1 MPGRA
6 GNAHQNIVPY
16 QVFEVAPGA
25 DGRKEYMILAVGND
39 GQYAKFCE
47 VAGRSELAGDPR
59 FARNQDR
66 VRHRAVLVP
75 ILEEVM
81 KARPKAQW
89 LAELEQAK
97 VPCGPINNLAEVFAD
112 PQVNERGMVTHWQH
126 PLRADLRLVSSPM
139 KLSATPVQTQRPPPL
154 LGQHTEEV
162 LRELLDCND
171 DRLSELKD
179 RKVI

>member
-1 MPGRA
+1 
-6 GNAHQNIVPY
+6 
-16 QVFEVAPGA
+16 
-25 DGRKEYMILAVGND
+25 
-39 GQYAKFCE
+39 
-47 VAGRSELAGDPR
+47 
-59 FARNQDR
+59 
-66 VRHRAVLVP
+66 VLVP
-75 ILEEVM
+75 LLEEVM

-89 LAELEQAK
+89 LTQLEQAK

-112 PQVNERGMVTHWQH
+112 PQVNERGMVTEWQH
-126 PLRADLRLVSSPM
+126 PLRAGLRLVSSPM

-171 DRLSELKD
+171 DHLSELKQ